1 MYVSIALGA
10 LTKGPVGSALPALA
24 FTLYLTVRR
33 EWKRVTEMMIPLGLV
48 ILTAIVVPWYAALY
62 HDHGWTYIRSFL
74 VSENVER
81 FTSGVG
87 VRQRRGAWFYLPIVL
102 SDSFPWSV
110 LLPCAA
116 VAAWRTRTRI
126 ETLLWCWIAAIVG
139 FFSLSAGKPDLY
151 IFPIVPPVA
160 ALGRVVIARG
170 LSDARWKPWLSV
182 TLAAAGALF
191 ALAGGALLFLFESA
205 GRVYALD

>member
-33 EWKRVTEMMIPLGLV
+33 EWRRVTEMMIPLGLV

-62 HDHGWTYIRSFL
+62 HEHGWTYIRSFL
-74 VSENVER
+74 ISENVER

-87 VRQRRGAWFYLPIVL
+87 VQQRRGAWFYLPIVL
-102 SDSFPWSV
+102 SDGFPWSL

-116 VAAWRTRTRI
+116 LAAWKTRTRI
-126 ETLLWCWIAAIVG
+126 ETLLWCGVVACVG
-139 FFSLSAGKPDLY
+139 FFSLSAGEQGPDR
-151 IFPIVPPVA
+151 FPIPC
-160 ALGRVVIARG
+160 G
-170 LSDARWKPWLSV
+170 LPRL
-182 TLAAAGALF
+182 
-191 ALAGGALLFLFESA
+191 
-205 GRVYALD
+205 RR